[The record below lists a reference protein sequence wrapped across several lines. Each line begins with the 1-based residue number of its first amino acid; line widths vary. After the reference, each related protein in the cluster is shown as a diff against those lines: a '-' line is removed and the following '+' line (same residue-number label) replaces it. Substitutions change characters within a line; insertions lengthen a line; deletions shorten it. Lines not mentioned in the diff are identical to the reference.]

1 MISISQLSKTITLA
15 FVMCAVQAQVM
26 AGPGLMG
33 KLRTSNNKLVLV
45 NSNKARSGTTIIS
58 GARIQCP
65 EKVGATV
72 DLGSLGR
79 LDIAANSDLT
89 LAFATDEVKVQLRTG
104 YVVLTTNKG
113 ITGTVKTSE
122 GVVFGTDPSKVSSVI
137 AKMKGAEGPE
147 TGAPIGATG
156 GGLGVGPTAGIGAAA
171 AAVLGGVASQSDGR
185 GGDLSSD
192 NPRKP

>member
-113 ITGTVKTSE
+113 I
-122 GVVFGTDPSKVSSVI
+122 
-137 AKMKGAEGPE
+137 
-147 TGAPIGATG
+147 
-156 GGLGVGPTAGIGAAA
+156 
-171 AAVLGGVASQSDGR
+171 
-185 GGDLSSD
+185 
-192 NPRKP
+192 